1 VETGTESDRTPLWVD
16 LNVSED
22 RVGVGRDDDV
32 DGLDGSAEGL
42 VKILLGDL
50 ELEQS
55 TIDLVD
61 NDDGLDTL
69 GQGLTENG
77 LGLDTDTLDTVN
89 DDKGTIGDT
98 ESGSD
103 LGREIN
109 VTRGIDQVDQELVT
123 IGLLG
128 DISDIL
134 LDQLKVHG
142 NGGTLDGNTT
152 LLFIITS
159 IGESHVTS
167 LGTSDNTGLG
177 DEGIGQGGFT
187 VIDVGD
193 NGHVTDV
200 GGSVH
205 ETTHLVDGEVNHLG
219 QRTIIKESLKRV
231 RCRWFED
238 ILFCSDAECLE
249 DETSERGTEG

>member
-1 VETGTESDRTPLWVD
+1 
-16 LNVSED
+16 
-22 RVGVGRDDDV
+22 
-32 DGLDGSAEGL
+32 
-42 VKILLGDL
+42 L

-123 IGLLG
+123 
-128 DISDIL
+128 
-134 LDQLKVHG
+134 
-142 NGGTLDGNTT
+142 
-152 LLFIITS
+152 
-159 IGESHVTS
+159 
-167 LGTSDNTGLG
+167 
-177 DEGIGQGGFT
+177 
-187 VIDVGD
+187 
-193 NGHVTDV
+193 
-200 GGSVH
+200 
-205 ETTHLVDGEVNHLG
+205 
-219 QRTIIKESLKRV
+219 
-231 RCRWFED
+231 
-238 ILFCSDAECLE
+238 
-249 DETSERGTEG
+249 